1 MAILVIKIKREGE
14 VKKAYIF
21 YPGTNSIDQH
31 ALSRFVASKG
41 IIV

>member
-1 MAILVIKIKREGE
+1 MKIKREGG

-21 YPGTNSIDQH
+21 YLGTNSIYQY